1 MVIQKRP
8 SPNRDGRQLT
18 RGTTLVKRLNKKRA
32 VTRVSISQLH
42 SFRARPFS
50 SDALR
55 LDNGGGSV
63 PVYCPVV
70 RGSAGGSRVHSV
82 LALMPAL
89 TNPGS
94 LESRYNTYSSRSQPL
109 QGLL

>member
-1 MVIQKRP
+1 
-8 SPNRDGRQLT
+8 LT

-32 VTRVSISQLH
+32 VMRVFWA
-42 SFRARPFS
+42 SFTLFGHGPS
-50 SDALR
+50 GDALR

-63 PVYCPVV
+63 PVYCPAV

-89 TNPGS
+89 TCPGS
-94 LESRYNTYSSRSQPL
+94 LESRCNTYSSRSQPL
-109 QGLL
+109 QKLL